1 LSGQQPNLDIEQ
13 RDTAGCTFERLDNL
27 DPELTLDPDN
37 LEPTLDSILDPD
49 NLEPKLD
56 PDNLELELETVL
68 DPTLDLTLEPALDIT
83 LDPELDPTLDPTLDN
98 LEPTEP
104 DPFVLMPS
112 CVVENNPG
120 ANIVSLK

>member
-27 DPELTLDPDN
+27 DPELTLEPDN

-56 PDNLELELETVL
+56 PDNLELELELETVL
-68 DPTLDLTLEPALDIT
+68 DPEDPTLEPTLEPALDK
-83 LDPELDPTLDPTLDN
+83 

-104 DPFVLMPS
+104 DPFVLIPS